1 MSSAVDSIRSLKSS
15 KFAAPPPGKPRGCC
29 PLSLSTC
36 VSLWDLEEGLQR
48 ARKQRTATLIALGK
62 HGDIWVVD
70 SPTET
75 PHLECH
81 PPWSPH
87 QRKESKR
94 SYWWCCMHCAVSW
107 GSKKRLEKE
116 KRGERNSPRTP
127 MSRSVNS
134 RSLSAAFSSSS
145 GINLLL
151 VVWHVRSVWMWWD
164 RARGSRTRDYGQ
176 LKEGCSNA
184 HVWVMQCKSRCL
196 PCLV

>member
-1 MSSAVDSIRSLKSS
+1 MFSAVDSIRSLKSS

-29 PLSLSTC
+29 PLSLSLSTC

-48 ARKQRTATLIALGK
+48 ARKQRTATLIKALGK

-107 GSKKRLEKE
+107 ASKKRLEKE
-116 KRGERNSPRTP
+116 KRRRTQ
-127 MSRSVNS
+127 
-134 RSLSAAFSSSS
+134 LST
-145 GINLLL
+145 GPN
-151 VVWHVRSVWMWWD
+151 VQKC
-164 RARGSRTRDYGQ
+164 Q
-176 LKEGCSNA
+176 LPLSF
-184 HVWVMQCKSRCL
+184 RCL
-196 PCLV
+196 FFFLWHQSSASCLTCTICMNVVGSGKGLENERLWSTQGRL